1 MRMPWRIKY
10 NYEVMRLF
18 VPTFMHFGFSHLI
31 ISLLLQLITGSVVES
46 VIGPIF
52 TCILYLLTAVGANL
66 LGAVTSSSYA
76 VGSEPFTYAMLGSFF
91 GMLLMYWNRMG
102 EDFCP
107 KICAIFMLIFG
118 VVIVTMLVTI
128 SATTYTK
135 TLGLVYI
142 VFPDIW
148 GCVGGFF
155 VGLFSSLWMLPNTGQ
170 GAKRTRRERI
180 LFIGGIIGTVVYF
193 VVFIVWLAAVVE
205 PKAHWYIS

>member
-10 NYEVMRLF
+10 NYEVIRLF

-46 VIGPIF
+46 VIGPVK
-52 TCILYLLTAVGANL
+52 TLILYLLTAIGANL
-66 LGAVTSSSYA
+66 LGAVSSSAYA
-76 VGSEPFTYAMLGSFF
+76 IGSEPFTYAMLGSFF

-107 KICAIFMLIFG
+107 KICAVFMLIIG

-135 TLGLVYI
+135 TLRLVYI
-142 VFPDIW
+142 VFPDVW
-148 GCVGGFF
+148 GCVGGFV
-155 VGLFSSLWMLPNTGQ
+155 VGLFSSLWMLPKTEQ
-170 GAKRTRRERI
+170 GGKPTSRERGLMI
-180 LFIGGIIGTVVYF
+180 AGIICTVVYF
-193 VVFIVWLAAVVE
+193 VVLVVWLAAVVE
-205 PKAHWYIS
+205 PKAHWNIV